1 MFHAPFCGF
10 FATAPRIPAAF
21 DFARPIMEW
30 MFQNRK
36 CAGAAVPAHLPSRE
50 PRLPASDR
58 ALEHR
63 LLAAQAIAREA
74 GALAR
79 RRFRERPSV
88 LSLAFKGPQDYV
100 LASDAEVES
109 LLRLRLAEAFPED
122 AFFGEEE
129 GGAFGRA
136 VGEGE
141 PQGTWV
147 VDPIDGTANFARGIP
162 HWCVSLSFV
171 RDGQAL
177 IGVIY
182 DPPHGQ
188 LYAAAR
194 GRGATLDGALI
205 RVSGLS
211 EIAQATIEA
220 GWSPRVPLDSYV
232 GAVERLKAAGAAVRR
247 AGSGAL
253 ALAFVAAGRMEAYVE
268 LHMNAWDALAG
279 LVLVEEAGGWVND
292 YLAGEALTKGNAILA
307 CTPELREALSE
318 ATGVR

>member
-1 MFHAPFCGF
+1 
-10 FATAPRIPAAF
+10 
-21 DFARPIMEW
+21 
-30 MFQNRK
+30 
-36 CAGAAVPAHLPSRE
+36 
-50 PRLPASDR
+50 LPASEK

-79 RRFRERPSV
+79 RRFRERPSA
-88 LSLAFKGPQDYV
+88 LAIAFKGPQDYV

-129 GGAFGRA
+129 GGEIARAFGR
-136 VGEGE
+136 
-141 PQGTWV
+141 GTWV
-147 VDPIDGTANFARGIP
+147 ADPIDGTANFARGIP
-162 HWCVSLSFV
+162 HWCVSLAYV
-171 RDGQAL
+171 RDGGAL
-177 IGVIY
+177 IGVIH
-182 DPPHGQ
+182 DPVHGQ

-194 GRGATLDGALI
+194 GRGASLDGVLI

-211 EIAQATIEA
+211 DMAQSAIEA
-220 GWSPRVPLDSYV
+220 GWSPRVPRSSYV
-232 GAVERLKAAGAAVRR
+232 GVVERLKAAGAAVRR

-253 ALAFVAAGRMEAYVE
+253 ALAYVAAGRMEAYIE

-279 LVLVEEAGGWVND
+279 MVLVEEAGGWVND
-292 YLAGEALTKGNAILA
+292 YLAGEGLAKGNAILA
-307 CTPELREALSE
+307 CTPELAEVLRE